1 MHLYKTKQQMKALD
15 EARAKTAT
23 AAVAGHHEGDE
34 SPSADETEHGSNRTL
49 QEQQQDQSK

>member
-1 MHLYKTKQQMKALD
+1 MKALD